1 MQKINVKE
9 LLRLQRDGL
18 SVRPLHFILGN
29 KNLEK
34 IGEIVNIPIDTVTYH
49 PQFNGSDEL
58 DFTVYKKK
66 DEKIERYWD
75 KIVDFKSLY
84 IKEYNEWFEI
94 TVTVDE
100 SEAETKKIVK
110 GVSLCE
116 AELSQIILHD
126 IEINTEDDIAREEY
140 TEPTII
146 WDENRPE
153 RSLLHRIFE
162 KTPNYTIKHVD
173 STLKDIQRSFSI
185 DGTSVYDFCTS
196 TLSQEIGCIFIFD
209 SNERGVY
216 VYDAETCCLD
226 CDYRSEDSF
235 NECPICHSTNIKASY
250 GKDTSILIDKSNL
263 GVGIT
268 LTSNTDSVK
277 NCFRVVGGDELINAT
292 IKNVNPNGSNYFYYF
307 NEDMMNDMPQ
317 ELQNKITSYNEM
329 LAEYST
335 NKTFLIESSLV
346 EQYNEIISYIRTYY
360 ADTKYNEIQS
370 SYKGWDN
377 IISVY
382 YDSIDLYS
390 YLNSSMMP
398 TWKQQDKTAKSQ
410 LALITT
416 ANLSPVSVTD
426 VSNISI
432 FTANNAVLA
441 MAKALVDTSIYK
453 VEIVDK
459 SSSLTSQI
467 WKGKF
472 KLTNYSN
479 SDDTAENDN
488 YISVEINDDFISYT
502 NQRVDKIMAK
512 INDQGLIDI
521 YKIDDLNKFKT
532 ELHKYSA
539 QRLVSYESAFQSAI
553 DILIQQGIASNS
565 SDLHDSVYLPY
576 YNKLTAIQSEL
587 SYRNTQIDTINAV
600 QKYLTDMIDKVHSN
614 TDFQNYIGTDVWKVF
629 VSYRRE
635 DDYSNDNYISDG
647 LTNKEIVQKVN
658 ELITVAKKELIKSGE
673 KQYTISGSIQN
684 LLLILDKNGNRVFE
698 PILNDFTL
706 GNFIRTKID
715 GKIYVMR
722 LSDITIN
729 YSDLSNLSVTFSDVY
744 KIGSPTVNKVSEI
757 LSKAQSMSSS
767 YSTTIKQAEQGE
779 KANSTFSKIQEE
791 GLNSALYNIRNSNS
805 TAVFDE
811 HGILI
816 RSYDDILDDYTDE
829 QLRETHNEI
838 VFTTDKWKSATTAIG
853 KQRYTF
859 NGITYEEYGVNSQ
872 FVIAGKIISGDIYSG
887 NYITDS
893 NGVCTSG
900 THFDLN
906 NGDFDIASGKLSYRN
921 KDNKLTLKGVSIDWT
936 TSSAPSTSDISGIE
950 NYPTKAEISLSYVKK
965 DDSGQIISMINA
977 AADEINISASG
988 GVNISGNRFS
998 LSSQYTTITK
1008 DGAITCNKLTAND
1021 AIFNNATIT
1030 GLNATNVSAEGS
1042 FTCTGKG
1049 VDSYGTTYTMVGTFI
1064 GGELKIT
1071 NKTNGAYSF
1080 IQGHMMGFQDL
1091 STTACVY
1098 MGLTTSA
1105 GNKGAYLTLSD
1116 QGGRSIINFDAAS
1129 WRVNFGN
1136 PDDPTIG
1143 SGRRYVDT
1151 TIHTN
1156 LDTGYQFKVNNKE
1169 EVYYSNYDICLW
1181 GSTYIR
1187 YSLTVGGT
1195 INGSLA
1201 TDSDKNVKKDISKLD
1216 IDETA
1221 KFVYGLTP
1229 SEFRYV
1235 NGNRLHHGFIAQE
1248 VKQNMG
1254 DNDWGLFIDKS
1265 INTSNYNDQM
1275 VYSATGESKT
1285 EKTAKYSLRYEEL
1298 IADLVATCQSLNKR
1312 LIELE
1317 NEIKRKE

>member
-9 LLRLQRDGL
+9 LLKLQRDGL

-66 DEKIERYWD
+66 DGKIEQYWD

-100 SEAETKKIVK
+100 SEAETKKIIK
-110 GVSLCE
+110 GISLCE

-126 IEINTEDDIAREEY
+126 IEINTEDDIARKKY

-146 WDENRPE
+146 WDENKPE
-153 RSLLHRIFE
+153 RSLLHRVFE

-185 DGTSVYDFCTS
+185 DGTSIYDFCTS

-235 NECPICHSTNIKASY
+235 TECPICHSTNIKASY

-263 GVGIT
+263 GTGIT

-277 NCFRVVGGDELINAT
+277 NCFRVIGGDDLINAT

-329 LAEYST
+329 LTEYST
-335 NKTFLIESSLV
+335 NKTFSIESSLV

-360 ADTKYNEIQS
+360 TDTKYNEIQP
-370 SYKGWDN
+370 SYKGWNN

-410 LALITT
+410 LTLITT

-459 SSSLTSQI
+459 SSSLTSQT
-467 WKGKF
+467 WRGKF
-472 KLTNYSN
+472 RLTNYSD

-512 INDQGLIDI
+512 VNDQGLIDI
-521 YKIDDLNKFKT
+521 YIIDDLSKFKT

-553 DILIQQGIASNS
+553 DILIQQGVASNS

-600 QKYLTDMIDKVHSN
+600 QKYLSDMIDRVHSD
-614 TDFQNYIGTDVWKVF
+614 TDFQNYIGTDLWKVF

-647 LTNKEIVQKVN
+647 LTNEEIVQKVN
-658 ELITVAKKELIKSGE
+658 ELISVAKKELIKSGE

-684 LLLILDKNGNRVFE
+684 LLLILNKDGNRVFE
-698 PILNDFTL
+698 PILDDFTL

-779 KANSTFSKIQEE
+779 KANNTFSKIQEE

-816 RSYDDILDDYTDE
+816 RSYDDILNDYTDE

-838 VFTTDKWKSATTAIG
+838 VFTTDKWKSAITAIG
-853 KQRYTF
+853 KQRYTL

-950 NYPTKAEISLSYVKK
+950 NYPTKAEINLSYVKK

-998 LSSQYTTITK
+998 LSSEYTTITK

-1080 IQGHMMGFQDL
+1080 MQGHMIGFQDL

-1129 WRVNFGN
+1129 WRANFGN

-1201 TDSDKNVKKDISKLD
+1201 TDSDRNVKKDINELN

-1221 KFVYGLTP
+1221 KFIYGLIP

-1254 DNDWGLFIDKS
+1254 DDDWGLFIDKS

-1317 NEIKRKE
+1317 SKIERKE

>member
-66 DEKIERYWD
+66 DGKIEQYWD
-75 KIVDFKSLY
+75 RIVDFKSLY

-100 SEAETKKIVK
+100 SESETKKIVK

-146 WDENRPE
+146 WDENKPE

-162 KTPNYTIKHVD
+162 KVPNYTIKYVD

-196 TLSQEIGCIFIFD
+196 TLSQEIGCICIFD

-226 CDYRSEDSF
+226 CNYRSEDSF
-235 NECPICHSTNIKASY
+235 NECPVCRSTNIKASY
-250 GKDTSILIDKSNL
+250 GNDTSILIDKNNL
-263 GVGIT
+263 GAGIT

-292 IKNVNPNGSNYFYYF
+292 IKNINPNGSNYFYYF
-307 NEDMMNDMPQ
+307 NEDMINDMPQ
-317 ELQNKITSYNEM
+317 KLHNKITSYNKM
-329 LAEYST
+329 LTEYST
-335 NKTFLIESSLV
+335 NKTFTIESSLV

-360 ADTKYNEIQS
+360 TDTKYKEIQP

-398 TWKQQDKTAKSQ
+398 TWKQQDKTAESQ

-459 SSSLTSQI
+459 SSSLTSQT

-479 SDDTAENDN
+479 SDDTAENDS

-512 INDQGLIDI
+512 VNDQGLIDI

-553 DILIQQGIASNS
+553 DILIQQGVASNS

-576 YNKLTAIQSEL
+576 YNQLTAIQSEL
-587 SYRNTQIDTINAV
+587 SYRNTQIDTINAI
-600 QKYLTDMIDKVHSN
+600 QKYLSDMIDRVHSD
-614 TDFQNYIGTDVWKVF
+614 TDFQNYIGADLWKIF

-647 LTNKEIVQKVN
+647 LTNEEIVQKVN

-673 KQYTISGSIQN
+673 KQYIISESIQN
-684 LLLILDKNGNRVFE
+684 LLLILDKDGNRVFE
-698 PILNDFTL
+698 PILDDFTL

-757 LSKAQSMSSS
+757 LSKAQSISSS

-779 KANSTFSKIQEE
+779 KANNTFLKIQEE

-838 VFTTDKWKSATTAIG
+838 VFTTDKWKSAITAIG
-853 KQRYTF
+853 KQRYTL

-887 NYITDS
+887 NYTTDS
-893 NGVCTSG
+893 SGNCITG
-900 THFDLN
+900 THINLNDGSFTFAGGKLKYIDDELSMTGKITVASGVIGGFNINQYTLTGDSVGLGSKSGDTIAFWAGSDKSTEAPYRVTHDGSLYAANAHITGGNIDIIATDYKTGVMSAHDNEYSYTSSLAPRGLCVKNRFDLETYYSAQGISIELPN
-906 NGDFDIASGKLSYRN
+906 SGSLMLYGWDSEGDN
-921 KDNKLTLKGVSIDWT
+921 
-936 TSSAPSTSDISGIE
+936 
-950 NYPTKAEISLSYVKK
+950 
-965 DDSGQIISMINA
+965 
-977 AADEINISASG
+977 
-988 GVNISGNRFS
+988 VNLF
-998 LSSQYTTITK
+998 TH
-1008 DGAITCNKLTAND
+1008 
-1021 AIFNNATIT
+1021 NATIT
-1030 GLNATNVSAEGS
+1030 N
-1042 FTCTGKG
+1042 
-1049 VDSYGTTYTMVGTFI
+1049 
-1064 GGELKIT
+1064 
-1071 NKTNGAYSF
+1071 
-1080 IQGHMMGFQDL
+1080 
-1091 STTACVY
+1091 
-1098 MGLTTSA
+1098 
-1105 GNKGAYLTLSD
+1105 TLHCKN
-1116 QGGRSIINFDAAS
+1116 I
-1129 WRVNFGN
+1129 
-1136 PDDPTIG
+1136 
-1143 SGRRYVDT
+1143 DT
-1151 TIHTN
+1151 T
-1156 LDTGYQFKVNNKE
+1156 
-1169 EVYYSNYDICLW
+1169 
-1181 GSTYIR
+1181 
-1187 YSLTVGGT
+1187 
-1195 INGSLA
+1195 
-1201 TDSDKNVKKDISKLD
+1201 SDKNAKKDIDKLD
-1216 IDETA
+1216 IEDTA
-1221 KFVYGLTP
+1221 QFVYSLIP
-1229 SEFRYV
+1229 SQYKYKNGTSDRY
-1235 NGNRLHHGFIAQE
+1235 HHGLIAQE
-1248 VKQNMG
+1248 VKKSMGKKDWGLYIDRSVNDELWLRDNKENLG
-1254 DNDWGLFIDKS
+1254 DNDIVKLGLCY
-1265 INTSNYNDQM
+1265 T
-1275 VYSATGESKT
+1275 
-1285 EKTAKYSLRYEEL
+1285 EL
-1298 IADLVATCQSLNKR
+1298 IPDLIATLQSQNNRIK
-1312 LIELE
+1312 ELE
-1317 NEIKRKE
+1317 SQLINRKEV

>member
-66 DEKIERYWD
+66 DGKIEQYWD
-75 KIVDFKSLY
+75 RIVDFKSLY

-100 SEAETKKIVK
+100 SESETKKIVK
-110 GVSLCE
+110 AVSLCE
-116 AELSQIILHD
+116 AELSQIILHN

-146 WDENRPE
+146 WDEDKPE

-162 KTPNYTIKHVD
+162 KVPNYTIKHVD
-173 STLKDIQRSFSI
+173 STLEDIQRSFSI

-196 TLSQEIGCIFIFD
+196 TLSQEIGCICIFD

-235 NECPICHSTNIKASY
+235 TECPICHSTNIKASY

-263 GVGIT
+263 GTGIT
-268 LTSNTDSVK
+268 LTSNIDSVK
-277 NCFRVVGGDELINAT
+277 NCFRVIGGDDLINAT

-329 LAEYST
+329 LIEYST
-335 NKTFLIESSLV
+335 NKTFSIESSLV

-360 ADTKYNEIQS
+360 TDTKYNEIQP
-370 SYKGWDN
+370 SYRGWNN

-416 ANLSPVSVTD
+416 ANLSPVSVID

-453 VEIVDK
+453 VEIIDK
-459 SSSLTSQI
+459 SSSLASQT

-472 KLTNYSN
+472 RLTNYSD

-512 INDQGLIDI
+512 VNDQGLIDI

-553 DILIQQGIASNS
+553 DILIQQGVASNS

-600 QKYLTDMIDKVHSN
+600 QKYLSDMIDRVHSD
-614 TDFQNYIGTDVWKVF
+614 TDFQNYIGTDLWKIF

-635 DDYSNDNYISDG
+635 DDYSNDNYVSDG
-647 LTNKEIVQKVN
+647 LTNEEIVQKVN

-684 LLLILDKNGNRVFE
+684 LLLILDKDGNRVFE
-698 PILNDFTL
+698 PILDDFTL

-715 GKIYVMR
+715 GKIYIMR

-744 KIGSPTVNKVSEI
+744 KIGSPTINKVSEI
-757 LSKAQSMSSS
+757 LSKVQSMSSS

-779 KANSTFSKIQEE
+779 KANNTFSKIQEE

-838 VFTTDKWKSATTAIG
+838 VFTTDKWKSAITAIG
-853 KQRYTF
+853 KQRYIL
-859 NGITYEEYGVNSQ
+859 NGNTYEEYGVNSQ

-887 NYITDS
+887 NYTTDS
-893 NGVCTSG
+893 SGVCTSG
-900 THFDLN
+900 THINLTDGTFVM
-906 NGDFDIASGKLSYRN
+906 GGGKLKYENNELSINGIITATTGKIGGYIINEHTLIGESVGISSKSGYGWAFWAGSDNPNEAIYRVGHDGQVISN
-921 KDNKLTLKGVSIDWT
+921 SFYSNNVTITGGTINLSSIQQDTL
-936 TSSAPSTSDISGIE
+936 
-950 NYPTKAEISLSYVKK
+950 ISLSY
-965 DDSGQIISMINA
+965 
-977 AADEINISASG
+977 
-988 GVNISGNRFS
+988 
-998 LSSQYTTITK
+998 YTDKNTIVTNTIK
-1008 DGAITCNKLTAND
+1008 AGEVRITNED
-1021 AIFNNATIT
+1021 
-1030 GLNATNVSAEGS
+1030 
-1042 FTCTGKG
+1042 
-1049 VDSYGTTYTMVGTFI
+1049 GTF
-1064 GGELKIT
+1064 T
-1071 NKTNGAYSF
+1071 AM
-1080 IQGHMMGFQDL
+1080 QGHMLFGGDL
-1091 STTACVY
+1091 NNSY
-1098 MGLTTSA
+1098 IYRITSKGYIEAKVIEANNIKADNFYIKNGSNYSDLMSYIRNSEKA
-1105 GNKGAYLTLSD
+1105 GTMRVSGSDCYIEGYYYIRSGDGGWMELSD
-1116 QGGRSIINFDAAS
+1116 WI
-1129 WRVNFGN
+1129 
-1136 PDDPTIG
+1136 
-1143 SGRRYVDT
+1143 
-1151 TIHTN
+1151 
-1156 LDTGYQFKVNNKE
+1156 KNK
-1169 EVYYSNYDICLW
+1169 L
-1181 GSTYIR
+1181 
-1187 YSLTVGGT
+1187 
-1195 INGSLA
+1195 
-1201 TDSDKNVKKDISKLD
+1201 
-1216 IDETA
+1216 
-1221 KFVYGLTP
+1221 GL
-1229 SEFRYV
+1229 
-1235 NGNRLHHGFIAQE
+1235 
-1248 VKQNMG
+1248 
-1254 DNDWGLFIDKS
+1254 
-1265 INTSNYNDQM
+1265 
-1275 VYSATGESKT
+1275 
-1285 EKTAKYSLRYEEL
+1285 
-1298 IADLVATCQSLNKR
+1298 
-1312 LIELE
+1312 
-1317 NEIKRKE
+1317 

>member
-1 MQKINVKE
+1 MQKINIKE
-9 LLRLQRDGL
+9 LLRLKRDGL

-66 DEKIERYWD
+66 DGKIEQYWD

-100 SEAETKKIVK
+100 SEAETKKIIK
-110 GVSLCE
+110 GISLCE
-116 AELSQIILHD
+116 AELSQIILDD
-126 IEINTEDDIAREEY
+126 IEINTEDDIARKEY
-140 TEPTII
+140 VEPTII
-146 WDENRPE
+146 WDENKPE
-153 RSLLHRIFE
+153 RSLLHRVFE

-173 STLKDIQRSFSI
+173 STLKDIQRSFSV
-185 DGTSVYDFCTS
+185 DGTSIYDFCTS

-235 NECPICHSTNIKASY
+235 TECPICHSTNIKASY

-263 GVGIT
+263 GTGIT
-268 LTSNTDSVK
+268 LTSNIDSVK
-277 NCFRVVGGDELINAT
+277 NCFRVIGGDDLINAT

-329 LAEYST
+329 LIEYST
-335 NKTFLIESSLV
+335 NKTFSIESSLV

-360 ADTKYNEIQS
+360 TDTKYNEIQP
-370 SYKGWDN
+370 SYRGWNN

-416 ANLSPVSVTD
+416 ANLSPVSVID

-453 VEIVDK
+453 VEIIDK
-459 SSSLTSQI
+459 SSSLASQT

-472 KLTNYSN
+472 RLTNYSD

-512 INDQGLIDI
+512 VNDQGLIDI

-553 DILIQQGIASNS
+553 DILIQQGVASNS

-600 QKYLTDMIDKVHSN
+600 QKYLSDMIDRVHSD
-614 TDFQNYIGTDVWKVF
+614 TDFQNYIGTDLWKIF

-635 DDYSNDNYISDG
+635 DDYSNDNYVSDG
-647 LTNKEIVQKVN
+647 LTNEEIVQKVN

-684 LLLILDKNGNRVFE
+684 LLLILDKDGNRVFE
-698 PILNDFTL
+698 PILDDFTL

-715 GKIYVMR
+715 GKIYIMR

-729 YSDLSNLSVTFSDVY
+729 YSDLSNLSVIFSDVY
-744 KIGSPTVNKVSEI
+744 KIGSPTINKVSEI
-757 LSKAQSMSSS
+757 LSKVQSMSSS

-779 KANSTFSKIQEE
+779 KANNTFSKIQEE

-838 VFTTDKWKSATTAIG
+838 VFTTDKWKSAITAIG
-853 KQRYTF
+853 KQRYIL
-859 NGITYEEYGVNSQ
+859 NGNTYEEYGVNSQ

-887 NYITDS
+887 NYTTDS
-893 NGVCTSG
+893 SGNCITG
-900 THFDLN
+900 THINLNDGSFTFAGGKLKYIDDELSMTGKITVASGVIGGFNINQYTLTGDSVGLGSKSGDTIAFWAGSDKSTEAPYRVTHDGSLYAANAHITGGNIDIIATDYKTGVMSAHDNEYSYTSSLAPRGLCVKNRFDLETYYSAQGISIELPN
-906 NGDFDIASGKLSYRN
+906 SGSLMLYGWDSEGDN
-921 KDNKLTLKGVSIDWT
+921 
-936 TSSAPSTSDISGIE
+936 
-950 NYPTKAEISLSYVKK
+950 
-965 DDSGQIISMINA
+965 
-977 AADEINISASG
+977 
-988 GVNISGNRFS
+988 VNLF
-998 LSSQYTTITK
+998 TH
-1008 DGAITCNKLTAND
+1008 
-1021 AIFNNATIT
+1021 NATIT
-1030 GLNATNVSAEGS
+1030 N
-1042 FTCTGKG
+1042 
-1049 VDSYGTTYTMVGTFI
+1049 
-1064 GGELKIT
+1064 
-1071 NKTNGAYSF
+1071 
-1080 IQGHMMGFQDL
+1080 
-1091 STTACVY
+1091 
-1098 MGLTTSA
+1098 
-1105 GNKGAYLTLSD
+1105 TLHCKN
-1116 QGGRSIINFDAAS
+1116 I
-1129 WRVNFGN
+1129 
-1136 PDDPTIG
+1136 
-1143 SGRRYVDT
+1143 DT
-1151 TIHTN
+1151 T
-1156 LDTGYQFKVNNKE
+1156 
-1169 EVYYSNYDICLW
+1169 
-1181 GSTYIR
+1181 
-1187 YSLTVGGT
+1187 
-1195 INGSLA
+1195 
-1201 TDSDKNVKKDISKLD
+1201 SDKNAKKDIDKLD
-1216 IDETA
+1216 IEDTA
-1221 KFVYGLTP
+1221 QFVYSLIP
-1229 SEFRYV
+1229 SQYKYKNGTSDRY
-1235 NGNRLHHGFIAQE
+1235 HHGLIAQE
-1248 VKQNMG
+1248 VKKSMGKKDWGLYIDRSVNDELWLRDNKENLG
-1254 DNDWGLFIDKS
+1254 DNDIVKLGLCY
-1265 INTSNYNDQM
+1265 T
-1275 VYSATGESKT
+1275 
-1285 EKTAKYSLRYEEL
+1285 EL
-1298 IADLVATCQSLNKR
+1298 IPDLIATLQSQNNRIK
-1312 LIELE
+1312 ELE
-1317 NEIKRKE
+1317 SQLINRKEV